1 MTPAVLFVVLEVVA
15 GCVIAWQSVA
25 HLNRMSRRTRLPVV
39 VGWVLL
45 GGAAA
50 ATVAAVRAATATGP
64 RLLAWTWV
72 VFRLG
77 RGGRDWRRGP
87 ACRGE
92 GGPEAAGG
100 AAGEVVFGHWWCP

>member
-50 ATVAAVRAATATGP
+50 ATVAAVLAGQAAPDLYSAATLAGVALLVAADKR
-64 RLLAWTWV
+64 RL
-72 VFRLG
+72 
-77 RGGRDWRRGP
+77 
-87 ACRGE
+87 
-92 GGPEAAGG
+92 
-100 AAGEVVFGHWWCP
+100 

>member
-1 MTPAVLFVVLEVVA
+1 MTPDVLFVVLELVA

-50 ATVAAVRAATATGP
+50 AIVAAVLAGQAAPDLYSAATLAGVALLVAADKR
-64 RLLAWTWV
+64 RL
-72 VFRLG
+72 
-77 RGGRDWRRGP
+77 
-87 ACRGE
+87 
-92 GGPEAAGG
+92 
-100 AAGEVVFGHWWCP
+100 

>member
-50 ATVAAVRAATATGP
+50 AIVAAVLAGQAAPDLYSAATLAGVALLVAADKR
-64 RLLAWTWV
+64 RL
-72 VFRLG
+72 
-77 RGGRDWRRGP
+77 
-87 ACRGE
+87 
-92 GGPEAAGG
+92 
-100 AAGEVVFGHWWCP
+100 

>member
-50 ATVAAVRAATATGP
+50 AIVAAVLAGQAAPDLYSAATLSGVALLVAADKR
-64 RLLAWTWV
+64 RL
-72 VFRLG
+72 
-77 RGGRDWRRGP
+77 
-87 ACRGE
+87 
-92 GGPEAAGG
+92 
-100 AAGEVVFGHWWCP
+100 